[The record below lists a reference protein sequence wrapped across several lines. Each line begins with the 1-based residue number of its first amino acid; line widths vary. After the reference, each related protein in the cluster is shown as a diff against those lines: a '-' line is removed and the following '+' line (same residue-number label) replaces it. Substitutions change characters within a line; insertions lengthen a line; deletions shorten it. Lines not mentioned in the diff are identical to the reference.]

1 MRGLIIM
8 IKKLSISLGIVIII
22 GLLIIKINP
31 NFTFAGLLQR
41 LESFPN
47 LKSAITSI
55 NFPNTPSIPIPNIAG
70 IRQLAIGINKL
81 LEAMFSMAEMSL
93 ATFKLVPKFLT
104 SLLDVLRFVLG
115 V

>member
-1 MRGLIIM
+1 M
-8 IKKLSISLGIVIII
+8 IKKLSINLGIFIII
-22 GLLIIKINP
+22 GLLIIKLNP
-31 NFTFAGLLQR
+31 NFTFVGLLQR
-41 LESFPN
+41 LEAFPN
-47 LKSAITSI
+47 LKSTI
-55 NFPNTPSIPIPNIAG
+55 NSVNFLDTPSIPIPDIAG

-93 ATFKLVPKFLT
+93 ALLKMVPKFLT